1 MAVLKIDLD
10 KLDRAISVY
19 NTEINNIKD
28 AKKSIKS
35 SLSILKS
42 SGWDSNAGKKWF
54 SLLDDQWLKNMDY
67 QIRVLGR
74 LRDNLVIAKN
84 QYIEVYNEQNSL
96 KNVL

>member
-19 NTEINNIKD
+19 NTEISNIKD

-35 SLSILKS
+35 SLSILRS

-67 QIRVLGR
+67 QIRVLER
-74 LRDNLVIAKN
+74 LKDNLVIAKN
-84 QYIEVYNEQNSL
+84 QYIEVYKEQDSL